1 VKFPRNARIFQ
12 SQLDAT
18 PFAIVFFLL
27 VIFLMLASLVYTP
40 GVRLQLPMAD
50 DLPGADKPTVA
61 VAIDGSGRLYYANQE
76 VTDEQ
81 QLQAQ
86 LRAIVKT
93 SPTPPALLVQ
103 ADAAVRNEQ
112 LVHLALLARGAG
124 ITDAWLA
131 TLSRPL
137 AASKPAH
144 KP

>member
-1 VKFPRNARIFQ
+1 MKFPRNARIFQ
-12 SQLDAT
+12 SQLDVT

-40 GVRLQLPMAD
+40 GVRIQLPMAE

-61 VAIDGSGRLYYANQE
+61 VGIHGSGRLYYANQE

-81 QLQAQ
+81 HLQAQ
-86 LRAIVKT
+86 LRAAVKA
-93 SPTPPALLVQ
+93 SATPPALLIY
-103 ADAAVRNEQ
+103 ADASVRNDQ

-124 ITDAWLA
+124 ITEAWLA

-137 AASKPAH
+137 AASRPA
-144 KP
+144 PNP